1 MSDLLEN
8 LSASMWFN
16 HEMQI
21 ISIHSFH
28 VNHTGEVLCTGIVQK
43 ISWLLKKIWL
53 TTSVCFCWYIQGELS
68 HVFIRYWHISP
79 TKEAWPPSP
88 LRNDILDTDRPQIER
103 FLISENAILL
113 IHQYHRH
120 LILPFLHNKY
130 ASSNYTEHSKTKSS
144 LLMK

>member
-1 MSDLLEN
+1 MKCKLFLYIHFTWITQARCSALASSS
-8 LSASMWFN
+8 LSYK
-16 HEMQI
+16 
-21 ISIHSFH
+21 
-28 VNHTGEVLCTGIVQK
+28 VQK

-130 ASSNYTEHSKTKSS
+130 ATSNHTEHSKTKSS
-144 LLMK
+144 LLIK